1 MPSDTPD
8 VAEWKRRAAEYER
21 IIATFEKIGNEMRA
35 RRREATDSVME
46 MIDERLKLNDRTV
59 NSMRL
64 GLETVLREIKRV
76 EAKRAGDG

>member
-46 MIDERLKLNDRTV
+46 MIDERLKLNERTV